1 MPIKISDPIWV
12 EGALVGRLT
21 GRDCY
26 AVYIDRDKTDV
37 VVDSDFIM
45 APPYIRCQ
53 SVITE
58 KGKYITETMTIKVV
72 NTPYVRSS
80 GYHLLGISVLLFVD
94 VVVLTYDDIV
104 VKASFDI
111 PDGVYGTILLP
122 PDLLIELTR
131 DMIDRELVA
140 ELPDPRIPNP
150 EAWEGRFVPR
160 WRPRRPSDDVHGIKG
175 SD

>member
-1 MPIKISDPIWV
+1 MPIRISDPIWV

-21 GRDCY
+21 GKDCY

-45 APPYIRCQ
+45 TPPYIRCR
-53 SVITE
+53 SVVTE
-58 KGKYITETMTIKVV
+58 RGKRIAETMTIKVV

-80 GYHLLGISVLLFVD
+80 GYHLLGISVLLFVG

-104 VKASFDI
+104 VRASFDI

-131 DMIDRELVA
+131 GMLDRELVA
-140 ELPDPRIPNP
+140 ELPDPRVPNP

-160 WRPRRPSDDVHGIKG
+160 WRPRRPSGDVHDAEGA
-175 SD
+175 D